1 MEDMMKKF
9 VVAVPIVALALGG
22 TTACATKKYVRT
34 EVGQVNDKVDTLGR
48 TVEETQ
54 ERTRANEG
62 KITEV
67 DQRAQAAAQAA
78 RGRAD
83 EAYTAAGEAA
93 TKADT
98 VEKASKRLVYEVVL
112 SEDKGNFKFGRAV
125 MPDEAKAEIDTLVQ
139 QLKSNPNG
147 GFIEIEGHTD
157 NAGSKDFNQQ
167 LGLDR
172 AENVKRYLYEQHQV
186 PLHKINVIS
195 YGEEKPVAPNK
206 TKAGRAQNR
215 RVVIKVLV

>member
-1 MEDMMKKF
+1 MEDKMKKF

-54 ERTRANEG
+54 ERARTNEG
-62 KITEV
+62 KINEV

-83 EAYTAAGEAA
+83 EAYTAAGEAS

-98 VEKASKRLVYEVVL
+98 LEKASKRLVYEVVL
-112 SEDKGNFKFGRAV
+112 SEEKGNFKFGRAT
-125 MPDEAKAEIDTLVQ
+125 MP
-139 QLKSNPNG
+139 
-147 GFIEIEGHTD
+147 
-157 NAGSKDFNQQ
+157 
-167 LGLDR
+167 
-172 AENVKRYLYEQHQV
+172 
-186 PLHKINVIS
+186 
-195 YGEEKPVAPNK
+195 EE
-206 TKAGRAQNR
+206 T
-215 RVVIKVLV
+215 